1 MTPKIARFLAVE
13 QPSTPCLVLDV
24 DRVEENFRAL
34 RGALPYARIYYAV
47 KANPAH
53 PVLARLAALG
63 SNFDA
68 ASFEEISACLD
79 AGAAAARISFGNTIK
94 KVTAIRRAHEA
105 GVSLYAFDSLEELEK
120 LARYAP
126 GARVYCRLLV
136 ENDGADWPLSRK
148 FGTSVETARELM
160 LRAGDIG
167 LDPYG
172 LSFHVGS
179 QQTDTASYEA
189 AIGRAA
195 MLFTDLKE
203 AGVDVRMVNLGGGFP
218 TPYRDAVPDIGCFG
232 DAIIGAM
239 TRHFGNALPEMLIEP
254 GRFIVGDAGVV
265 SAEVV
270 LVSRKAKDDPVRWVY
285 LDIGRFGGLAETEGE
300 AIKYRFQTVH
310 DDAAMGPVA
319 IAGPTCDGADILYE
333 RSNYRLPVDLSCG
346 DRVEILSTGAYVS
359 TYASQRFNGF
369 APLAEHY
376 I

>member
-1 MTPKIARFLAVE
+1 
-13 QPSTPCLVLDV
+13 
-24 DRVEENFRAL
+24 
-34 RGALPYARIYYAV
+34 
-47 KANPAH
+47 
-53 PVLARLAALG
+53 
-63 SNFDA
+63 
-68 ASFEEISACLD
+68 
-79 AGAAAARISFGNTIK
+79 
-94 KVTAIRRAHEA
+94 
-105 GVSLYAFDSLEELEK
+105 
-120 LARYAP
+120 
-126 GARVYCRLLV
+126 
-136 ENDGADWPLSRK
+136 
-148 FGTSVETARELM
+148 M
-160 LRAGDIG
+160 LRADDMG

-189 AIGRAA
+189 AIGRTA

-218 TPYRDAVPDIGCFG
+218 TPYRDAVPDIGRFG
-232 DAIIGAM
+232 DAIMGAM

-310 DDAAMGPVA
+310 DDEAMGPVA

-346 DRVEILSTGAYVS
+346 DRVEILSTGAYVT